1 MGHPGQPHRL
11 RLTVSCPRRDP
22 SVAQPVDQ
30 YSVSLRPDIC
40 ARQILSFMSQLL
52 LQLPFELQQAVLEY
66 VGSKILVQLL
76 SHGVLHEPAF
86 QALRKGIALIPQEI
100 KRSDMCKVD
109 MSILSGSLDYA
120 RLKRYIRANGV
131 CLMYVEIYW
140 KLDLSKIEFVL
151 ENAAGIK
158 IGCSYLEELYVFR
171 NGRYLDK
178 VRSLKGLILCFGLSK
193 LNTSKD
199 VLSRLTHLSEID
211 ICTSSTMYHSREYE
225 RILENIIRINPN
237 IDTVKLRIDTL
248 ISTPLPAYL
257 QTVSKMKIKKHI
269 SINMKDRSLLG
280 ATNERSGVTIFDSIF
295 SAIKTIGLE
304 SIYELDLS
312 LKEELDASHPDLSWL
327 DKMHSLKS
335 LSIKVVGD
343 KTQSC
348 DYVIGLES
356 RYLTSLTVSGT
367 LLTQSGIGFCKLEN
381 LKVLTF
387 SNCTFSTTASAL
399 LNTGLPKHLENLC
412 LTNCKLDWHEVTFPD
427 QLGKICVLNSKLIEF
442 SLAVRSRFNIVP
454 LLSEFI
460 KIYHLDRQ
468 WAGRA

>member
-1 MGHPGQPHRL
+1 M
-11 RLTVSCPRRDP
+11 
-22 SVAQPVDQ
+22 VATRA
-30 YSVSLRPDIC
+30 YAIILRPDIC

-66 VGSKILVQLL
+66 VGSKALIQLL
-76 SHGVLHEPAF
+76 DHPRLHDPAF
-86 QALRKGIALIPQEI
+86 QALRKGIVLVPQEI

-109 MSILSGSLDYA
+109 MSVLSGSLEYA
-120 RLKRYIRANGV
+120 RLKRYIKAHKV
-131 CLMYVEIYW
+131 SLLYVEIYW

-151 ENAAGIK
+151 ENTGGIK

-171 NGRYLDK
+171 NGKYLDK

-193 LNTSKD
+193 LNTSKN
-199 VLSRLTHLSEID
+199 LLTRLTHLSEID

-225 RILENIIRINPN
+225 RIVDSIIRINPN
-237 IDTVKLRIDTL
+237 IKTVKLRIDTL

-257 QTVSKMKIKKHI
+257 QTVSKMNIKKHI

-280 ATNERSGVTIFDSIF
+280 ATNGRSGRTIFNSIF
-295 SAIKTIGLE
+295 SAIQTIGLD

-327 DKMHSLKS
+327 NKMHSLKS

-343 KTQSC
+343 KAQSC
-348 DYVIGLES
+348 NYVIGLES
-356 RYLTSLTVSGT
+356 RYLTSLAISGV
-367 LLTQSGIGFCKLEN
+367 LLTQSGMGFRKLEN

-387 SNCTFSTTASAL
+387 SNCTFSTAASDL
-399 LNTGLPKHLENLC
+399 VNTGLPKHLENLC
-412 LTNCKLDWHEVTFPD
+412 LTNCKLDWHEVTFPK
-427 QLGKICVLNSKLIEF
+427 QLGRICILNSKLIEF
-442 SLAVRSRFNIVP
+442 SGGIRSRFNIVP

-468 WAGRA
+468 WAERA